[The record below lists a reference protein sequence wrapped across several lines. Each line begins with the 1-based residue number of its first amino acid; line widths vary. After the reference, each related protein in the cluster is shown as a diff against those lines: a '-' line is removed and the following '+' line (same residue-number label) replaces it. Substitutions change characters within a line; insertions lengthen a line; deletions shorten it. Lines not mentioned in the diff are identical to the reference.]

1 MRTRIH
7 HSWGITGFVKVCEG
21 IEECYEKLCKLRK
34 MTIGVTRG
42 GEGVNDLYAA
52 R

>member
-7 HSWGITGFVKVCEG
+7 RLCGITGFVKVCEG
-21 IEECYEKLCKLRK
+21 VEECYEKLCKLRK

>member
-1 MRTRIH
+1 MCARIH
-7 HSWGITGFVKVCEG
+7 RLCGITGFVKVCEG
-21 IEECYEKLCKLRK
+21 VEECYEKLCKLHK